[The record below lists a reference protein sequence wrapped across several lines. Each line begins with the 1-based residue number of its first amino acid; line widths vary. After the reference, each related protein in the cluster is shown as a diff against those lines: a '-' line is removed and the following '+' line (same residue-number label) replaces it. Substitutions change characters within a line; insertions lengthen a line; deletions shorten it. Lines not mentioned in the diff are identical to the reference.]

1 MKLSDLPEI
10 DFVDVDADT
19 VEDAVFTS
27 YANITGRELHKAD
40 PIRLFLLFVSDV
52 FVRLRNKINDTAKQN
67 LLKYSREDN
76 LENLAALLGVTRL
89 PASAAVTTM
98 KVTLSAARDIDV
110 TIPAGTRVATDDYV
124 NFATS
129 KALVISA
136 GETEGTVSAS
146 CVKTGTT
153 GNGYAA
159 GEIHLVVDPVPFVK
173 SIVNTTKSEGGS
185 DIETDDTLRERVF
198 EAPESFSTAGPAGA
212 YAFWAKSTN
221 SAIVDVSVTSP
232 SPGVVQVV
240 PLLTGGGI
248 PGEEVLKEV
257 DEKLSANDIRPLT
270 DNVKVIAPT
279 LVNYDVDAKYY
290 IDMDADAATVQANVS
305 AAVAEYVLWQK
316 SKLGR
321 DIVPSRLIQ
330 KIMAVSGVKRIDVTT
345 PVYTSVEGTQV
356 AHEGTVS
363 VTMAGSEDE

>member
-1 MKLSDLPEI
+1 MKLSDLPAI
-10 DFVDVDADT
+10 DFVDVDT
-19 VEDAVFTS
+19 ETIENAVLES
-27 YANITGRELHKAD
+27 YAKFTGRELHKAD
-40 PIRLFLLFVSDV
+40 PIRLFLLFVADV
-52 FVRLRNKINDTAKQN
+52 IVQLKNKINDTGKQN
-67 LLKYSREDN
+67 LLKYSRGDN

-98 KVTLSAARDIDV
+98 KVTLSAVRDTDITV
-110 TIPAGTRVATDDYV
+110 PAGTRVTTEDLVRFATD
-124 NFATS
+124 
-129 KALVISA
+129 KALVIPA
-136 GETEGTVSAS
+136 GEMEGTVSAS
-146 CVKTGTT
+146 CTKTGTT
-153 GNGYAA
+153 GNNYTA
-159 GEIHLVVDPVPFVK
+159 GEIHMIVDPVPFVK

-185 DIETDDTLRERVF
+185 DIETDDALRERVF

>member
-1 MKLSDLPEI
+1 MKLSDLPAI
-10 DFVDVDADT
+10 DFVDVDT
-19 VEDAVFTS
+19 ETIENAVLES
-27 YANITGRELHKAD
+27 YAKFTGRELHKAD
-40 PIRLFLLFVSDV
+40 PIRLFLLFVADV
-52 FVRLRNKINDTAKQN
+52 IVQLKNKINDTGKQN
-67 LLKYSREDN
+67 LLKYSRGDN

-98 KVTLSAARDIDV
+98 KVTLSAVRDTDITV
-110 TIPAGTRVATDDYV
+110 PAGTRVTTEDLVRFATD
-124 NFATS
+124 
-129 KALVISA
+129 KALVIPA

-146 CVKTGTT
+146 CTKTGTT
-153 GNGYAA
+153 GNNYTA
-159 GEIHLVVDPVPFVK
+159 GEIHMIVDPVPFVK

-185 DIETDDTLRERVF
+185 DIETDDALRERVF

-290 IDMDADAATVQANVS
+290 IDTDADVATVQANVS

-330 KIMAVSGVKRIDVTT
+330 KVMAVSGVKRIDVTT
-345 PVYTSVEGTQV
+345 PVYTSVDGTQV